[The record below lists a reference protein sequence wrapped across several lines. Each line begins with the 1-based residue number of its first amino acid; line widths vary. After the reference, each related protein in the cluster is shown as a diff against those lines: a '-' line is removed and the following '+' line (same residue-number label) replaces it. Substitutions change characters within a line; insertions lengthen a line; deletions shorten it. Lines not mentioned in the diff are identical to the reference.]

1 MNFKKMAAAF
11 LTGACMLTAIGCG
24 GGGGGEKPKDAKAEQ
39 SLKGKEVVLYVSFHE
54 DTTKELAKGF
64 KEKTGCEVKF
74 IRLPTGEAVARLI
87 AEKDA
92 PKADVWLGGTIDA
105 HEKMKAEG
113 ITTKYTSPDEKNLPA
128 AYVDKDGFW
137 KGTYLETLGVPP
149 DRIDN
154 CMLIVGAVFRQA
166 AEGNLRAFQEI
177 RSLIE
182 NDETDLERRTKRANL
197 EKTKAQ
203 IEDIRRKLLD
213 DNDCREDGP
222 GLLTGV
228 LEESMASLWAE
239 GKGDNDS

>member
-1 MNFKKMAAAF
+1 MAEEARISDDAEESD
-11 LTGACMLTAIGCG
+11 LDEHVEMPADG
-24 GGGGGEKPKDAKAEQ
+24 GRPLRLQNAMKRRV
-39 SLKGKEVVLYVSFHE
+39 KEV
-54 DTTKELAKGF
+54 
-64 KEKTGCEVKF
+64 
-74 IRLPTGEAVARLI
+74 
-87 AEKDA
+87 
-92 PKADVWLGGTIDA
+92 LG
-105 HEKMKAEG
+105 
-113 ITTKYTSPDEKNLPA
+113 LPA
-128 AYVDKDGFW
+128 PDGE
-137 KGTYLETLGVPP
+137 GRTYLETMGVPP